1 MGKPFILRKQ
11 ISDHLQKQRPNSK
24 EVHIV
29 DDCDVILVLC
39 PIVSRAGTDIDA
51 ALNKLNTCSGNFKI
65 KHQKVYWEIS
75 RNIHTFSTI

>member
-1 MGKPFILRKQ
+1 M
-11 ISDHLQKQRPNSK
+11 SDHLQKQRPNLK
-24 EVHIV
+24 EVHVV